1 MVNFKSTIL
10 CPLKT
15 FLTDLCMMALNIGEK
30 IRLRAKQLRIGP
42 TELGKL
48 INTSKQNIYSLYK
61 RKSVDAETLRKLSA
75 ALEYDFFEYYRLND
89 ETSKLIEAEQK
100 YERLHQK
107 VVPLR
112 DYQKLK
118 SDFDN
123 LKEKYEL
130 LKKIN
135 SLLEKKQS

>member
-1 MVNFKSTIL
+1 
-10 CPLKT
+10 
-15 FLTDLCMMALNIGEK
+15 MALNIGEK

-48 INTSKQNIYSLYK
+48 INTSKQNVYSLYQ

-75 ALEYDFFEYYRLND
+75 ALEYDFFEYYRMPD
-89 ETSKLIEAEQK
+89 ETIKVLENDQKYEKGNSKLIS
-100 YERLHQK
+100 
-107 VVPLR
+107 LR

-118 SDFDN
+118 LEYEN
-123 LKEKYEL
+123 LKEKYEM

-135 SLLEKKQS
+135 SLLEKKSG